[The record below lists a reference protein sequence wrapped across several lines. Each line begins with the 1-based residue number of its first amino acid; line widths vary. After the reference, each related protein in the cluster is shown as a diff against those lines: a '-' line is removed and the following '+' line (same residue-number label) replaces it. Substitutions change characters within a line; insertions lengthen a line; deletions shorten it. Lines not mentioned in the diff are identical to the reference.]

1 MKPVEVTVPD
11 ASDILPGAQFADA
24 YALSVSGQSL
34 TALAATQLA
43 FGGAPGWINGLLRLR
58 NAAVSLFGLKA
69 GEKSSKP
76 LVEKAGIFP
85 VLHQTPNRVVLGL
98 DDKHLDFRL
107 LVDVKDAGDGI
118 QTVTASTL
126 VKTHNTFGRVYLAFV
141 KPFHRMIVPAM
152 LRQLTAT
159 APAP

>member
-1 MKPVEVTVPD
+1 MKPFEVSVPD
-11 ASDILPGAQFADA
+11 TSGILPGAQFADA
-24 YALSVSGQSL
+24 YALSVPGQSL

-58 NAAVSLFGLKA
+58 NAAVSPFGLKA
-69 GEKSSKP
+69 GEKSRKP
-76 LVEKAGIFP
+76 FVEKAGIFP
-85 VLHQTPNRVVLGL
+85 VLNETPQRIVLGL

-107 LVDVKDAGDGI
+107 LVDVHDAGGGM

-126 VKTHNTFGRVYLAFV
+126 VRTHNAFGRIYLSIV

-152 LRQLTAT
+152 LAQLN
-159 APAP
+159 P

>member
-1 MKPVEVTVPD
+1 MKPFEGTVPD
-11 ASDILPGAQFADA
+11 TCGILPGAQFADA

-43 FGGAPGWINGLLRLR
+43 FGRAPGWINRLLRLR
-58 NAAVSLFGLKA
+58 NAVVSPFGLKA

-76 LVEKAGIFP
+76 FVEKAGIFP
-85 VLHQTPNRVVLGL
+85 VLHQAPHRIVLGL

-107 LVDVKDAGDGI
+107 LVDVQDIGGGM

-126 VKTHNTFGRVYLAFV
+126 VKTHNRFGRIYLAIV

-152 LRQLTAT
+152 LRQLNAT
-159 APAP
+159 SPAK